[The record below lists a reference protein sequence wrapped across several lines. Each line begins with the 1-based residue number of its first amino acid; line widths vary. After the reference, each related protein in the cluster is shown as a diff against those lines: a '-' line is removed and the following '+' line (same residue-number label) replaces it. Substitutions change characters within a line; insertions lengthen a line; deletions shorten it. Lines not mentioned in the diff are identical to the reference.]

1 MNQLRIM
8 ITNFWDSIMML
19 RFGNKKVTKK
29 EIYDAKMSMKI
40 WDVREESRVNFRT
53 QCVIM
58 TQIA

>member
-1 MNQLRIM
+1 M

>member
-1 MNQLRIM
+1 M

-19 RFGNKKVTKK
+19 RFGNKKITKE

-40 WDVREESRVNFRT
+40 CDVREESHVNFRT
-53 QCVIM
+53 QRVIM